1 MDKDPRIGKCE
12 LNAPVTRDDFVQT
25 LARLGMDICEKV
37 ESGDASCDEMQLLV
51 ALAAGYAEQ
60 LARKLRSIEQ
70 DGIAECDVYEAI
82 ELARTLLPLLEAIY

>member
-1 MDKDPRIGKCE
+1 MSEEEQALYLRRSE
-12 LNAPVTRDDFVQT
+12 ALRDET
-25 LARLGMDICEKV
+25 LE
-37 ESGDASCDEMQLLV
+37 
-51 ALAAGYAEQ
+51 LAAGYAEQ

>member
-1 MDKDPRIGKCE
+1 VSEEEQALYLRRSE
-12 LNAPVTRDDFVQT
+12 ALRDET
-25 LARLGMDICEKV
+25 L
-37 ESGDASCDEMQLLV
+37 

-82 ELARTLLPLLEAIY
+82 ELARTVLPLLEAIY